1 MKNDTLTVTIPTVE
15 FNNLNQK
22 VAKLETLVQW
32 YEAQFLLSKRRQFG
46 TSSEQTEVD
55 WRQLNLWGDPT
66 PVPPPE
72 PEVKVSSHKRKKQ
85 KGKREDDISNLPV
98 VRVDY
103 ELPEDE
109 RNCPECNTAM
119 RDIGVNVRREVEIIP
134 AQAIVKEL
142 AVHSYACPDDEC
154 AEKTGAVTIVKAE
167 APAPVISGSL
177 ASPSFVAHIATQK
190 YMNAMPL
197 YRIEQGFHYD
207 GINFSRQT
215 MCNWII
221 KCAQTYLIAIYLL
234 MINFLLKEPVL
245 HAEQPCRKVG

>member
-1 MKNDTLTVTIPTVE
+1 M
-15 FNNLNQK
+15 FN
-22 VAKLETLVQW
+22 
-32 YEAQFLLSKRRQFG
+32 
-46 TSSEQTEVD
+46 
-55 WRQLNLWGDPT
+55 DPT
-66 PVPPPE
+66 TAPPPE
-72 PEVKVSSHKRKKQ
+72 PEVEEITYKRKKQ

-109 RNCPECNTAM
+109 RNCPECEAPM
-119 RDIGVNVRREVEIIP
+119 RDIGVNIRREVEIIP
-134 AQAIVKEL
+134 AQAILKEL
-142 AVHSYACPDDEC
+142 AIHSYACPNDVC
-154 AEKTGAVTIVKAE
+154 AEKTGALTIVKAD
-167 APAPVISGSL
+167 APTPLISGSL

-221 KCAQTYLIAIYLL
+221 KCAETYLSAIHAAL
-234 MINFLLKEPVL
+234 INFLLKEPD
-245 HAEQPCRKVG
+245 RKSVV